1 MFSSYLIFDIVQK
14 LGNVI
19 MQYSVSS
26 LIPKYFGV
34 KLNSLLTA
42 HVTQVEN
49 EVGEIVMCIVQNKI
63 DLIDEACITP

>member
-1 MFSSYLIFDIVQK
+1 MRLCNLQLFYLRSP
-14 LGNVI
+14 N
-19 MQYSVSS
+19 
-26 LIPKYFGV
+26 YFGV

>member
-1 MFSSYLIFDIVQK
+1 M
-14 LGNVI
+14 
-19 MQYSVSS
+19 
-26 LIPKYFGV
+26 
-34 KLNSLLTA
+34 NSPLTA

>member
-1 MFSSYLIFDIVQK
+1 
-14 LGNVI
+14 